1 MPSLTSDNTV
11 NVQITT
17 KADLEGVEQT
27 KAGMSTLGK
36 QTEETGAK
44 GIAWGS
50 QIKSAGLVAGVA
62 LAGVVSI
69 GKGMVDSFNDS
80 AQYGAQ
86 LDAVLRSTGGAA
98 GVTKDAALDLS
109 KQLEHNTAIGDEA
122 VLSAENMLLT
132 FTNIGK
138 DAFPIATKAAAD
150 MATAMNGGAVPSAE
164 QMRQQAILLGKA
176 LQDPDA
182 GLGALHRVGVNVDEL
197 KKKFTD
203 SMPIQEKQKL
213 ILQELGNEFGGSA
226 SAAMSTYAG
235 KQAHLKEQID
245 DVKESMG
252 QIIVNAMTPLQGA
265 FSKLVPWLEK
275 AADWLSKNKTA
286 TIAIAGVIGGLLI
299 GVIVAAVLAIGWIPI
314 AITAAAAVIG
324 AIVAVIISKWKEW
337 HQWIMLIGAV
347 IAAPLLPFIGMA
359 VLIVKHWQEIKQWG
373 MDAINWIVNGVHW
386 LKDNW
391 IQAIGFVIGFF
402 ATLPIKLP
410 IYVYDA
416 INAIIHWLMGINW
429 GSVFSGI
436 GRAIGGAASDIWNA
450 IKHAF
455 DSIMHLNWGGIMI
468 GIGKQLGNALIDLLQ
483 GAINGA
489 LHGIPGH
496 PHINLPHFA
505 KGVKNFGGGY
515 AVVGEQ
521 GPEIAYLPPG
531 SDVYPNGTKPAGMGG
546 VSGPSV
552 TINNYGDNNFHTA
565 EAVNE
570 YMNQQDRDLLLVSKG
585 LSPARGLA

>member
-1 MPSLTSDNTV
+1 MPSLSGDNNV

-17 KADLEGVEQT
+17 KADLAGVEKTQ
-27 KAGMSTLGK
+27 AGMQGLGK
-36 QTEETGAK
+36 DTEATAAK
-44 GIAWGS
+44 SINWGS
-50 QIKSAGLVAGVA
+50 SIKSAGLMAGVA
-62 LAGVVSI
+62 LAGVVKI
-69 GKGMVDSFNDS
+69 GGDMVHSFNDS

-86 LDAVLRSTGGAA
+86 LEAVLKSTGGAA
-98 GVTKDAALDLS
+98 GVTKDAALQLS
-109 KQLEHNTAIGDEA
+109 KELEHNTAIGDEA

-150 MATAMNGGAVPSAE
+150 MATALNGGAVPSAE
-164 QMRQQAILLGKA
+164 QMRNQAILLGKA

-226 SAAMSTYAG
+226 SAAMNTYAG

-245 DVKESMG
+245 DVKESFG
-252 QIIVNAMTPLQGA
+252 QIIVNAMTPFQGA
-265 FSKLVPWLEK
+265 LTKLIPVLQK
-275 AADWLSKNKTA
+275 ASDWLAHNKTA
-286 TIAIAGVIGGLLI
+286 MIAIAGAIAGLLI
-299 GVIVAAVLAIGWIPI
+299 GVLAALVISIGWIPI

-324 AIVAVIISKWKEW
+324 AVVAVIVSHWKEW
-337 HQWIMLIGAV
+337 HTWIMLIGAV
-347 IAAPLLPFIGMA
+347 IAAPLLPFIAMA
-359 VLIVKHWQEIKQWG
+359 VIIVKYWGDIKQWG
-373 MDAINWIVNGVHW
+373 MDAINAIVGGVHW

-402 ATLPIKLP
+402 ATLPFKLP

-416 INAIIHWLMGINW
+416 VNAIIRWLMSINW
-429 GSVFSGI
+429 GSIFAGI
-436 GRAIGGAASDIWNA
+436 GHAVAGAASAIWSA
-450 IKHAF
+450 IKGAF
-455 DSIMHLNWGGIMI
+455 DRVMGLNWGGIMI

-496 PHINLPHFA
+496 PHISLPHFA
-505 KGVKNFGGGY
+505 TGVQNFGGGY

-531 SDVYPNGTKPAGMGG
+531 SNVYPHGTTPQVAGNT
-546 VSGPSV
+546 SQQTV
-552 TINNYGDNNFHTA
+552 TIQNLYVTA
-565 EAVNE
+565 PNGAT
-570 YMNQQDRDLLLVSKG
+570 MGTIIDSLDQDTMLSGKG
-585 LSPARGLA
+585 LSPARGMG